1 MYVRI
6 IILLIGFII
15 CTSCNKHDYPGCTDP
30 LACNYDVK
38 ATEDNN
44 TCVYSQEAYDC
55 EGICLED
62 VDGDGVCDELETS
75 GCTDIN
81 ASNYNFYATYDDG
94 SCVYNYEITVTAF
107 LYENCPIAQY
117 MCGPLRDAYR
127 YFCDT
132 LNQDIVFRGISPNAF
147 STEETLENFVVKYDI
162 PFNVFLDYNHING
175 QHDSYVQYYNPVV
188 TPEVFIELN
197 SDLVYRGM
205 IDNSYQELGQWA
217 LPTENYIFDVLAQ
230 LINGETTTYFE
241 TTAIGC
247 LINN

>member
-6 IILLIGFII
+6 IILLISLIACAG
-15 CTSCNKHDYPGCTDP
+15 CNKHDNPGCTDP
-30 LACNYDVK
+30 LAVNYNES
-38 ATEDNN
+38 ATDDDGS
-44 TCVYSQEAYDC
+44 CVPVV
-55 EGICLED
+55 L
-62 VDGDGVCDELETS
+62 
-75 GCTDIN
+75 GCTDDN
-81 ASNYNFYATYDDG
+81 ASNYNFYATDDDG
-94 SCVYNYEITVTAF
+94 TCVYNYEITVTAF

-147 STEETLENFVVKYDI
+147 STEETLENFVTKYDI

-175 QHDSYVQYYNPVV
+175 QHESYVQYYNPVV

-197 SDLVYRGM
+197 SEIVYRGM

-217 LPTENYIFDVLAQ
+217 LPTENYIFDVLTQ
-230 LINGETTTYFE
+230 LIYGEKITYFE

>member
-6 IILLIGFII
+6 IILLISLVISTG
-15 CTSCNKHDYPGCTDP
+15 CNKDDYLGCTDP
-30 LACNYDVK
+30 LACNYDTQ
-38 ATEDNN
+38 ATKDDN
-44 TCVYSQEAYDC
+44 TCVYPQEGYDC
-55 EGICLED
+55 DGICLSD
-62 VDGDGVCDELETS
+62 LDGASICD
-75 GCTDIN
+75 
-81 ASNYNFYATYDDG
+81 
-94 SCVYNYEITVTAF
+94 EITVTAF

-132 LNQDIVFRGISPNAF
+132 LDQDIVFRGISPNSF
-147 STEETLENFVVKYDI
+147 STEETLANFVTKYDI

-188 TPEVFIELN
+188 TPEVFIEIN

-217 LPTENYIFDVLAQ
+217 LPTENYIFDVLTQ
-230 LINGETTTYFE
+230 LIDGETINYFE

>member
-6 IILLIGFII
+6 IILLISLVISTG
-15 CTSCNKHDYPGCTDP
+15 CNKDDYLGCTDP
-30 LACNYDVK
+30 LACNYDAQ
-38 ATEDNN
+38 ATKDDN
-44 TCVYSQEAYDC
+44 TCVYSQEGYDC
-55 EGICLED
+55 DGICLLD
-62 VDGDGVCDELETS
+62 LDGDSICD
-75 GCTDIN
+75 
-81 ASNYNFYATYDDG
+81 
-94 SCVYNYEITVTAF
+94 EITVTVF

-147 STEETLENFVVKYDI
+147 STEETLENFMTKYDI

-197 SDLVYRGM
+197 SNLVYRGM

-217 LPTENYIFDVLAQ
+217 LPTENYIFDVLTQ
-230 LINGETTTYFE
+230 LIAGETINYFE

>member
-6 IILLIGFII
+6 IIVLISLVISTG
-15 CTSCNKHDYPGCTDP
+15 CNKDDYLGCTDS
-30 LACNYDVK
+30 LACNYDAQ
-38 ATEDNN
+38 ATKDDN
-44 TCVYSQEAYDC
+44 TCVYSQEGYDC
-55 EGICLED
+55 DGICLSD
-62 VDGDGVCDELETS
+62 LDGDSICDK
-75 GCTDIN
+75 
-81 ASNYNFYATYDDG
+81 
-94 SCVYNYEITVTAF
+94 ITVTVF
-107 LYENCPIAQY
+107 LYESCSIAQY

-132 LNQDIVFRGISPNAF
+132 LNQDILFRGISPNAS
-147 STEETLENFVVKYDI
+147 STEETLENFVTKYDI

-175 QHDSYVQYYNPVV
+175 QHDSYVQYYNPVA

-197 SDLVYRGM
+197 SNLVYRGM

-217 LPTENYIFDVLAQ
+217 LPTENYIFDVLTQ
-230 LINGETTTYFE
+230 LIAGETINYFE